1 MIGYKYFLAIPGRG
15 FAAERGSLL
24 RRCKGMAKNFSFVF
38 RQIYR
43 KKNVSFCFLCY
54 LDLSFHFRKKSLPSG
69 MMAVRPMR
77 MHDRK

>member
-1 MIGYKYFLAIPGRG
+1 MIGYKYFLAIPGAVLQRRG
-15 FAAERGSLL
+15 GSLL

-54 LDLSFHFRKKSLPSG
+54 LDLSFHFRKKSLPSR

>member
-1 MIGYKYFLAIPGRG
+1 MIGYKYFLAIPGAVLQRRG
-15 FAAERGSLL
+15 EAFCGDARVW
-24 RRCKGMAKNFSFVF
+24 RRTFHLFSGKY
-38 RQIYR
+38 IE